1 LSISLLTWT
10 NWWNWSKKRLVNHK
24 LLLKEACMSANVRVA
39 LDAMGGDHAPG
50 EIVLGAVEAAR
61 EYGIGV
67 YLVGKEDLIKAELA
81 RYDTQGLDLPVL
93 HTDEVIPMDEHD
105 PAKAARNSNTS
116 MVRAVQLV
124 KSGEAVG
131 AVSAGNSGAMMAA
144 SLFTLK
150 RLPGVER
157 PALAGAFPTKTGVC
171 LVIDMGANTDCKP
184 EYLQQFAVMGSI
196 YMERIFHVNAPRVG
210 LLANGEEEGKGN
222 EQVQIAHQL
231 LKQSASTPGLNF
243 IGNVEGRDIPAG
255 TADVVV
261 CDGFVGNVVLKL
273 SEGLAETLI
282 DLIKE
287 QIASDLPGKL
297 AGAVIRPRLR
307 RLVKRLD
314 YAEYGGVPLLGVN
327 GSAIIS
333 HGRSKAR
340 AIKNALRVAY
350 QTSETNVTQA
360 IAEGLARI
368 GKNGTMAS
376 MASPSQGAVAS
387 IAPEKSGTMASIAP
401 TLQGDSKL
409 TFESPTNP

>member
-1 LSISLLTWT
+1 
-10 NWWNWSKKRLVNHK
+10 
-24 LLLKEACMSANVRVA
+24 MSANIRVA

-81 RYDTQGLDLPVL
+81 KHETQGLDLPIV

-105 PAKAARNSNTS
+105 PARAARNKNTS
-116 MVRAVQLV
+116 MVRALQLV
-124 KSGEAVG
+124 KDGSALG

-150 RLPGVER
+150 RLAGVER
-157 PALAGAFPTKTGVC
+157 PALGGVFPTKDGIC

-184 EYLQQFAVMGSI
+184 EYLQQFAMMGSI
-196 YMERIFHVNAPRVG
+196 YMQRLFHVDSPRVA

-222 EQVQIAHQL
+222 ELVQLTHQL
-231 LKQSASTPGLNF
+231 LKQSASTLGLNF
-243 IGNVEGRDIPAG
+243 IGNVEGRDIPTG
-255 TADVVV
+255 GADVIV

-273 SEGLAETLI
+273 SEGLSETLI
-282 DLIKE
+282 DLIKT

-307 RLVKRLD
+307 KVMQRLD

-333 HGRSKAR
+333 HGRSKAK
-340 AIKNALRVAY
+340 AIKNALRVARS
-350 QTSETNVTQA
+350 TAETDVAGA
-360 IAEGLARI
+360 IIEDLA
-368 GKNGTMAS
+368 KLHSAS
-376 MASPSQGAVAS
+376 HS
-387 IAPEKSGTMASIAP
+387 
-401 TLQGDSKL
+401 
-409 TFESPTNP
+409 